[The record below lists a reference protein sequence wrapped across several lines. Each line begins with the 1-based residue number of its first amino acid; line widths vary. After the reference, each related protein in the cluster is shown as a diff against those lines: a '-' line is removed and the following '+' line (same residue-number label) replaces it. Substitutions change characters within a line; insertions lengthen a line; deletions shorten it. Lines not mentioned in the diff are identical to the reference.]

1 MKFIRDI
8 TVMVTGVSKTHWNN
22 GKRRDG
28 RNCKGKKNCRK
39 LYFYDEDGLFHT
51 KTLTFWQAVF
61 YKITTRK
68 VKRKYDK

>member
-1 MKFIRDI
+1 MKFIRDCR
-8 TVMVTGVSKTHWNN
+8 VMVTGVSKTTHNN
-22 GKRRDG
+22 GKRKRLRTK
-28 RNCKGKKNCRK
+28 RNVTK
-39 LYFYDEDGLFHT
+39 LYFYDDDGLFHT

>member
-1 MKFIRDI
+1 MNFICDCRVI
-8 TVMVTGVSKTHWNN
+8 VTGISKTTHNN
-22 GKRRDG
+22 GKRKRLRTK
-28 RNCKGKKNCRK
+28 RNVTK
-39 LYFYDEDGLFHT
+39 LYFYDDDGLFHT